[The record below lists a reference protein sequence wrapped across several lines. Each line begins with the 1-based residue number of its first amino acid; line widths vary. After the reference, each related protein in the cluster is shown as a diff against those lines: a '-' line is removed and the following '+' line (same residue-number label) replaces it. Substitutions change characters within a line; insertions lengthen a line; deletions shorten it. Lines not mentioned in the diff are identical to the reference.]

1 MSYTIPSDEYRK
13 ITSMLDNNNI
23 TMSDAYN
30 ELLQKEKN
38 VLATVNRVVEHEQ
51 KKRYDGKVF
60 YNMPVL
66 TVIALFIGTWKTILI
81 ELTSLDFKSD
91 YRSIPSIFIRKERK
105 IYLGFMIIIVAV
117 FLYISD
123 LL

>member
-51 KKRYDGKVF
+51 KKKFDGKVF
-60 YNMPVL
+60 YNMPLL